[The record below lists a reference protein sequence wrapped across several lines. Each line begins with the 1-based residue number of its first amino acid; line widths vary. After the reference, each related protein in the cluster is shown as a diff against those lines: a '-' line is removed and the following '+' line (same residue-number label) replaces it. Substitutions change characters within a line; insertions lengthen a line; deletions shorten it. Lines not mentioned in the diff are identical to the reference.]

1 MPTICQGGIL
11 PIIEISGLSG
21 HTQEGCLKKKMEEK
35 IDLKGRFQNPS
46 NMNDEASQFV
56 ISH

>member
-1 MPTICQGGIL
+1 
-11 PIIEISGLSG
+11 
-21 HTQEGCLKKKMEEK
+21 MEEK